1 MKATN
6 SLKKYRDME
15 ACLALVVS
23 CGSGCGATSCCD
35 FLNCSLINYHTNCSA
50 CQSQLA
56 VLPDTSFKM
65 QCQGRDI
72 PAPCLG
78 WCVGECSPSTPF
90 IGHGAGVLT
99 SCGLSSLF
107 LTWLPSP
114 ACSRLKMTW
123 SETFVRLRKCA
134 RAWGRRRERRDFC
147 LAKSAQY

>member
-65 QCQGRDI
+65 QCQGRDF

-78 WCVGECSPSTPF
+78 WSVGECNPSTPF

-107 LTWLPSP
+107 LMWLPSP